1 MLVFY
6 ILLFIVSSF
15 LLAFSGTMVV
25 GSLISIARHL
35 KWREFVVGFFIMAI
49 ATSAP
54 NLFVGI
60 NAALRGIPQ
69 LSFGDVVG
77 GNVVDL
83 TLAIALA
90 ALVGNGISAESK
102 MVQTSALFTLLIAV
116 LPILLSLDGKL
127 GQIDGLVLILAF
139 LIYAVWL
146 FATEDRFHKVYKKEE
161 KKSKLWKSASLL
173 VLSIILLIIG
183 SQGVVNSS
191 FFFAKTLGIPI
202 GMIGILI
209 VGLGNALPE
218 IYFGIVSAKKGE
230 SWLVLGDLMGSV
242 INSATLVLGIVVLIC
257 PITITDFSPYLVARI
272 FMVISAIFFL
282 IFIRSGKKI
291 TKKEAFFL
299 LGIYIAF
306 LISEVFLRRLVA

>member
-1 MLVFY
+1 MTVFY
-6 ILLFIVSSF
+6 TFVFIISF
-15 LLAFSGTMVV
+15 CLLAFSGTLVV
-25 GSLISIARHL
+25 NSLIGIARQL

-90 ALVGNGISAESK
+90 ALIGNGIPAKSK
-102 MVQTSALFTLLIAV
+102 MVQTSSVFTILIAV
-116 LPILLSLDGKL
+116 LPLLLSLDGKL
-127 GQIDGLVLILAF
+127 GRIDGLILILAF

-146 FATEDRFHKVYKKEE
+146 FATEDRFHKVYRKKQENE
-161 KKSKLWKSASLL
+161 KPWKSILL
-173 VLSIILLIIG
+173 LFLSTILLIIG
-183 SQGVVNSS
+183 SQGVINSS
-191 FFFAKTLGIPI
+191 LFFTKALGIPI
-202 GMIGILI
+202 GIIGILI

-230 SWLVLGDLMGSV
+230 SWLVLGNLMGTV
-242 INSATLVLGIVVLIC
+242 INCTTLVLGIVVLIS
-257 PITITDFSPYLVARI
+257 PITIADFSPYLIARI
-272 FMVISAIFFL
+272 FLMISAVFFL
-282 IFIRSGKKI
+282 IFIKSDKKI
-291 TKKEAFFL
+291 TRREAYIL
-299 LGIYIAF
+299 LGVYIAF
-306 LISEVFLRRLVA
+306 LVSEIFLKH

>member
-1 MLVFY
+1 
-6 ILLFIVSSF
+6 
-15 LLAFSGTMVV
+15 VV
-25 GSLISIARHL
+25 DSLISIARRL

-83 TLAIALA
+83 TLALALA
-90 ALVGNGISAESK
+90 ALVAKGIPAESK
-102 MVQTSALFTLLIAV
+102 MVQTSSLFTILIAF
-116 LPILLSLDGKL
+116 LPLLLSLDGKL
-127 GQIDGLVLILAF
+127 GRVDGLILILAF

-146 FATEDRFHKVYKKEE
+146 FATEDRFHKVYRKEQKKQ
-161 KKSKLWKSASLL
+161 KLWKSIFLL
-173 VLSIILLIIG
+173 ILSIILLIIG
-183 SQGVVNSS
+183 SQGVVSSS
-191 FFFAKTLGIPI
+191 FFFAKALGVPI

-218 IYFGIVSAKKGE
+218 IYFGVVSAKRGE

-242 INSATLVLGIVVLIC
+242 INCATLVLGIVVLIS
-257 PITITDFSPYLVARI
+257 PITITDFSPYLIARI
-272 FMVISAIFFL
+272 FLIISAVFFL
-282 IFIRSGKKI
+282 IFIKSDKKI
-291 TKKEAFFL
+291 SRREAYIL
-299 LGIYIAF
+299 LGTYIAF
-306 LISEVFLRRLVA
+306 LLSEIFLRH

>member
-1 MLVFY
+1 MPFY
-6 ILLFIVSSF
+6 IFLFIASSC

-25 GSLISIARHL
+25 DSLISIAKKL
-35 KWREFVVGFFIMAI
+35 KWREFVVGFFIMAV

-60 NAALRGIPQ
+60 NAALRGIPE

-90 ALVGNGISAESK
+90 ALIGNGIKADSK
-102 MVQTSALFTLLIAV
+102 MVQSSSWFTLLIAI

-127 GQIDGLVLILAF
+127 GQADGLVLILAF

-146 FATEDRFHKVYKKEE
+146 FATEDRFHKTYRE
-161 KKSKLWKSASLL
+161 KQRPIKLWKSLSLL
-173 VLSIILLIIG
+173 VLSIILLIAG
-183 SQGVVNSS
+183 SQGVVSSS
-191 FFFAKTLGIPI
+191 FFFAKTLGLPI

-218 IYFGIVSAKKGE
+218 IYFGIVSTKKGE

-257 PITITDFSPYLVARI
+257 PITITDFSPYLMARI
-272 FMVISAIFFL
+272 FLIISAIFFL
-282 IFIRSGKKI
+282 IFIKSDKKI

-299 LGIYIAF
+299 LGIYITF
-306 LISEVFLRRLVA
+306 LISEIFLRRLK

>member
-1 MLVFY
+1 
-6 ILLFIVSSF
+6 
-15 LLAFSGTMVV
+15 VV
-25 GSLISIARHL
+25 DSLISIARRL

-49 ATSAP
+49 ATSTP

-83 TLAIALA
+83 TLALALA
-90 ALVGNGISAESK
+90 ALIAKGIPAESK
-102 MVQTSALFTLLIAV
+102 MVQTSSLFTILIAF
-116 LPILLSLDGKL
+116 LPLLLSLDGKL
-127 GQIDGLVLILAF
+127 GRVDGLILILAF

-146 FATEDRFHKVYKKEE
+146 FATEDRFHKVYRKEQKKQ
-161 KKSKLWKSASLL
+161 KLWKSIFLL
-173 VLSIILLIIG
+173 ILSIILLIIG
-183 SQGVVNSS
+183 SQGVVSSS
-191 FFFAKTLGIPI
+191 FFFAKALGVPI

-242 INSATLVLGIVVLIC
+242 INCATLVLGIVVLIS
-257 PITITDFSPYLVARI
+257 PITITDFSPYLIARI
-272 FMVISAIFFL
+272 FLIISAVFFL
-282 IFIRSGKKI
+282 IFIKSDKKI
-291 TKKEAFFL
+291 TRKEAFFL
-299 LGIYIAF
+299 LGIYI
-306 LISEVFLRRLVA
+306 VFLLSEIFLKR

>member
-1 MLVFY
+1 
-6 ILLFIVSSF
+6 
-15 LLAFSGTMVV
+15 VV
-25 GSLISIARHL
+25 DSLISIARRL

-83 TLAIALA
+83 TLALALA
-90 ALVGNGISAESK
+90 ALVAKGIPAESK
-102 MVQTSALFTLLIAV
+102 MVQTSSLFTILIAF
-116 LPILLSLDGKL
+116 LPLLLSLDGKL
-127 GQIDGLVLILAF
+127 GRVDGLILILAF

-146 FATEDRFHKVYKKEE
+146 FATEDRFHKVYRKEQKKQ
-161 KKSKLWKSASLL
+161 KLWKSIFLL
-173 VLSIILLIIG
+173 ILSIILLIIG
-183 SQGVVNSS
+183 SQGVVSSS
-191 FFFAKTLGIPI
+191 FFFAKALGVPI

-218 IYFGIVSAKKGE
+218 IYFGVVSAKRGE

-242 INSATLVLGIVVLIC
+242 INCATLVLGIVVLIS
-257 PITITDFSPYLVARI
+257 PITITDFSPYLIARI
-272 FMVISAIFFL
+272 FLIISAVFFL
-282 IFIRSGKKI
+282 IFIKSDKKI
-291 TKKEAFFL
+291 TRKEAFFL

-306 LISEVFLRRLVA
+306 LLSEIFLRR

>member
-1 MLVFY
+1 
-6 ILLFIVSSF
+6 
-15 LLAFSGTMVV
+15 MVD
-25 GSLISIARHL
+25 SLISIARRL

-83 TLAIALA
+83 TLALALA
-90 ALVGNGISAESK
+90 ALIAKGIPAESK
-102 MVQTSALFTLLIAV
+102 MVQTSSLFTILIAF
-116 LPILLSLDGKL
+116 LPLLLSLDGKL
-127 GQIDGLVLILAF
+127 GRVDGLILILAF

-146 FATEDRFHKVYKKEE
+146 FATEDRFHKVYRKEQKKQ
-161 KKSKLWKSASLL
+161 KLWKSIFLL
-173 VLSIILLIIG
+173 ILSIILLIIG
-183 SQGVVNSS
+183 SQGVVSSS
-191 FFFAKTLGIPI
+191 FFFAKALGVPI

-242 INSATLVLGIVVLIC
+242 INCATLVLGIVVLIS
-257 PITITDFSPYLVARI
+257 PITITDFSPYLIARI
-272 FMVISAIFFL
+272 FLIISAVFFL
-282 IFIRSGKKI
+282 IFIKSDKKI
-291 TKKEAFFL
+291 TRKEAFFL
-299 LGIYIAF
+299 LGIYI
-306 LISEVFLRRLVA
+306 VFLLSEIFLKR

>member
-1 MLVFY
+1 MLIFY
-6 ILLFIVSSF
+6 ILIFIVSSF
-15 LLAFSGTMVV
+15 LLAFSGTMVIS
-25 GSLISIARHL
+25 SLISIARHL
-35 KWREFVVGFFIMAI
+35 KWREFVVGFFIMAM

-60 NAALRGIPQ
+60 NAALKGIPQ

-90 ALVGNGISAESK
+90 ALIGNGIPAQSK
-102 MVQTSALFTLLIAV
+102 MVQTSSLFTLLIAI

-127 GQIDGLVLILAF
+127 GRVDGLILILAF

-146 FATEDRFHKVYKKEE
+146 FAAEDRFHKVYDEQQ
-161 KKSKLWKSASLL
+161 KKSKLWKSIFLL
-173 VLSIILLIIG
+173 ALSTVLLIAG

-191 FFFAKTLGIPI
+191 FFFAETFAVPI
-202 GMIGILI
+202 GLIGILI

-230 SWLVLGDLMGSV
+230 SWLILGNLMGSV
-242 INSATLVLGIVVLIC
+242 INSATLVLGIVVIIA
-257 PITITDFSPYLVARI
+257 PITITDFSPYLMARI
-272 FMVISAIFFL
+272 FLVISAVFFML
-282 IFIRSGKKI
+282 FIKSDKKI
-291 TKKEAFFL
+291 TRKEAFFL

-306 LISEVFLRRLVA
+306 LFSEIFLKHE

>member
-1 MLVFY
+1 VAIFY
-6 ILLFIVSSF
+6 IFIFIISSC
-15 LLAFSGTMVV
+15 LLAFSGTLVID
-25 GSLISIARHL
+25 SLIGIARRL

-83 TLAIALA
+83 TLALALA
-90 ALVGNGISAESK
+90 ALISNGIPAESK
-102 MVQTSALFTLLIAV
+102 MVQTSSLFTILIAI
-116 LPILLSLDGKL
+116 LPLLLSLDGEL
-127 GQIDGLVLILAF
+127 GRVDGLILILAF

-146 FATEDRFHKVYKKEE
+146 FATEDRFRKIYQKKKKEQ
-161 KKSKLWKSASLL
+161 KLWKSIFLL
-173 VLSIILLIIG
+173 ILSIILLIIG
-183 SQGVVNSS
+183 SQGVVSSS
-191 FFFAKTLGIPI
+191 FFFAKALGVPI
-202 GMIGILI
+202 AMIGILI

-218 IYFGIVSAKKGE
+218 IYFGVVSAKKGE

-242 INSATLVLGIVVLIC
+242 INCATLVLGIVVLIS
-257 PITITDFSPYLVARI
+257 PITITDFSPYLIARI
-272 FMVISAIFFL
+272 FLIISAVFFL
-282 IFIRSGKKI
+282 IFIKSDKKI
-291 TKKEAFFL
+291 TRKEAFFL

-306 LISEVFLRRLVA
+306 LLSEIFLRR

>member
-1 MLVFY
+1 MAIFY
-6 ILLFIVSSF
+6 IFIFIISSC
-15 LLAFSGTMVV
+15 LLAFSGTLVV
-25 GSLISIARHL
+25 DSLISIARRL

-83 TLAIALA
+83 TLALALA
-90 ALVGNGISAESK
+90 ALVAKGIPAESK
-102 MVQTSALFTLLIAV
+102 MVQTSSLFTILIAF
-116 LPILLSLDGKL
+116 LPLLLSLDGKL
-127 GQIDGLVLILAF
+127 GRVDGLILILAF

-146 FATEDRFHKVYKKEE
+146 FATEDRFHKVYRKEQKKQ
-161 KKSKLWKSASLL
+161 KLWKSIFLL
-173 VLSIILLIIG
+173 ILSIILLIIG
-183 SQGVVNSS
+183 SQGVVSSS
-191 FFFAKTLGIPI
+191 FFFAKALGVPI

-218 IYFGIVSAKKGE
+218 IYFGVVSAKRGE

-242 INSATLVLGIVVLIC
+242 INCATLVLGIVVLIS
-257 PITITDFSPYLVARI
+257 PITITDFSPYLIARI
-272 FMVISAIFFL
+272 FLIISAVFFL
-282 IFIRSGKKI
+282 IFIKSDKKI
-291 TKKEAFFL
+291 TRKEAFFL

-306 LISEVFLRRLVA
+306 LLSEIFLRR

>member
-1 MLVFY
+1 MAIFY
-6 ILLFIVSSF
+6 IFIFIISSC
-15 LLAFSGTMVV
+15 LLAFSGTLVID
-25 GSLISIARHL
+25 SLIGIARRL

-83 TLAIALA
+83 TLALALA
-90 ALVGNGISAESK
+90 ALISNGIPAESK
-102 MVQTSALFTLLIAV
+102 MVQTSSLFTILIAI
-116 LPILLSLDGKL
+116 LPLLLSLDGEL
-127 GQIDGLVLILAF
+127 GRVDGLILILAF

-146 FATEDRFHKVYKKEE
+146 FATEDRFRKIYQKKKKEQ
-161 KKSKLWKSASLL
+161 KLWKSIFLL
-173 VLSIILLIIG
+173 ILSIILLIIG
-183 SQGVVNSS
+183 SQGVVSSS
-191 FFFAKTLGIPI
+191 FFFAKALGVPI
-202 GMIGILI
+202 AMIGILI

-218 IYFGIVSAKKGE
+218 IYFGVVSAKKGE

-242 INSATLVLGIVVLIC
+242 INCATLVLGIVVLIS
-257 PITITDFSPYLVARI
+257 PITITDFSPYLIARI
-272 FMVISAIFFL
+272 FLIISAVFFL
-282 IFIRSGKKI
+282 IFIKSDKKI
-291 TKKEAFFL
+291 TRKEAFFL

-306 LISEVFLRRLVA
+306 LLSEIFLRR

>member
-1 MLVFY
+1 
-6 ILLFIVSSF
+6 
-15 LLAFSGTMVV
+15 MVD
-25 GSLISIARHL
+25 SLISIARRL

-83 TLAIALA
+83 TLALALA
-90 ALVGNGISAESK
+90 ALVAKGIPAESK
-102 MVQTSALFTLLIAV
+102 MVQTSSLFTILIAF
-116 LPILLSLDGKL
+116 LPLLLSLDGKL
-127 GQIDGLVLILAF
+127 GRVDGLILILAF

-146 FATEDRFHKVYKKEE
+146 FATEDRFHKVYRKEQKKQ
-161 KKSKLWKSASLL
+161 KLWKSIFLL
-173 VLSIILLIIG
+173 ILSIILLIIG
-183 SQGVVNSS
+183 SQGVVSSS
-191 FFFAKTLGIPI
+191 FFFAKALGVPI

-218 IYFGIVSAKKGE
+218 IYFGVVSAKRGE

-242 INSATLVLGIVVLIC
+242 INCATLVLGIVVLIS
-257 PITITDFSPYLVARI
+257 PITITDFSPYLIARI
-272 FMVISAIFFL
+272 FLIISAVFFL
-282 IFIRSGKKI
+282 IFIKSDKKI
-291 TKKEAFFL
+291 TRKEAFFL

-306 LISEVFLRRLVA
+306 LLSEIFLRR

>member
-1 MLVFY
+1 
-6 ILLFIVSSF
+6 
-15 LLAFSGTMVV
+15 MVD
-25 GSLISIARHL
+25 SLISIARRL

-83 TLAIALA
+83 TLALALA
-90 ALVGNGISAESK
+90 ALVAKGIPAESK
-102 MVQTSALFTLLIAV
+102 MVQTSSLFTILIAF
-116 LPILLSLDGKL
+116 LPLLLSLDGKL
-127 GQIDGLVLILAF
+127 GRVDGLILILAF

-146 FATEDRFHKVYKKEE
+146 FATEDRFHKVYRKEQKKQ
-161 KKSKLWKSASLL
+161 KLWKSIFLL
-173 VLSIILLIIG
+173 ILSIILLIIG
-183 SQGVVNSS
+183 SQGVVSSS
-191 FFFAKTLGIPI
+191 FFFAKALGVPI

-218 IYFGIVSAKKGE
+218 IYFGVVSAKRGE

-242 INSATLVLGIVVLIC
+242 INCATLVLGIVVLIS
-257 PITITDFSPYLVARI
+257 PITITDFSPYLIARI
-272 FMVISAIFFL
+272 FLIISAVFFL
-282 IFIRSGKKI
+282 IFIKSDKKI
-291 TKKEAFFL
+291 SRREAYIL
-299 LGIYIAF
+299 LGTYIAF
-306 LISEVFLRRLVA
+306 LLSEIFLRH